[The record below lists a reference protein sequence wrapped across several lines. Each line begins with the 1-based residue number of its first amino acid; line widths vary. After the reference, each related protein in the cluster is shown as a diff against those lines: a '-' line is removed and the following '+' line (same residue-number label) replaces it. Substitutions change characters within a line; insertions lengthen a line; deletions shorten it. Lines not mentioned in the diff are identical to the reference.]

1 MLQFSLWALT
11 SILQTVDHNGAVLV
25 QSREVEEVLS
35 PHFVALMLALPRGD
49 TVLQM
54 QAAQLMDI
62 MLRLAQQNVALV
74 PRGTYDAWMKLVRQW
89 TGTAPHAVSIDT
101 RGKTLRDPVSSIK
114 AWRSM
119 RQHKHGMSSPTA
131 DKGPS
136 LPLQLLASRCLRTLS
151 NHPHTCRYLRESPA
165 TRVALFEMTRHVH
178 ERNVVSRG
186 QGAMALKVEAPNHGT
201 QREDDTTDD
210 WAVRD
215 DRAFLLGA
223 HVDPDGVDV
232 DKIDTNI
239 QVNVSRAF
247 RNICRSFQSG
257 HVALESLF
265 ASTWTASL
273 LQSRRSLPMSH
284 FFRNVNDLTE
294 LPVVGAD
301 EYEASTEF
309 GWIDI
314 LTTWIASPRHEIR
327 ENAVDTLTF
336 LAEQRDGVM
345 PVSPERDS
353 ERDDDVSEKQ
363 DHILQAW
370 LTSMLQHVRLVSG
383 GEILAVR
390 QMEQIAKVSDDFT
403 PGNEKVLFN
412 PAVVDAGTSAVA
424 VLAEHHHDELV
435 RQGVVP
441 LMALLSA
448 SPIASDTQKS
458 ECARVLAN
466 LVATCC
472 QDLDATRPDFTH
484 SSPVSDVSG
493 WKAIWRHC
501 VTEHFDVEQL
511 LAQTYSG
518 RHVLRELAL
527 WRQQD
532 DPMQRSHYY
541 RVMSNL
547 RAYRD
552 LVSTGRLTRALYCEG
567 VHPIV
572 ARQSPGDEVCDDDG
586 DAGDDVDAVDI
597 VFVHGL
603 RGHPFG
609 TWRTDMGSSLEG
621 SNDVWPDV
629 LLRPD
634 LQANSVRARIVTLG
648 YEAGMVSW
656 SSPWPSL
663 SLQERARVMLNALDA
678 ANIGRKLSVDPNGD
692 SVTVGSTRSVIF
704 VAHSMGGLLVKKM
717 LLLASERDAQSEAS
731 RNDVTSFSRP
741 NLAKST
747 AGVVFLAVPHF
758 GSALANGVRSEAVR
772 ALVQTHPAI
781 QDLAADGA
789 HGGLLAALN
798 ESFARLGIDCLS
810 MGEDRAAPLGLGMS
824 AVVVAPQSADPG
836 IGRFRVLQ
844 GADHMTIC
852 KAKTRDEPMY
862 REVLAYI
869 LERRESAEWEESGKT
884 QEP

>member
-1 MLQFSLWALT
+1 VPCIVRTSCCLLQFSLWSLT
-11 SILQTVDHNGAVLV
+11 MILQTIERNGAVLA
-25 QSREVEEVLS
+25 QSRDVEDVVS
-35 PHFVALMLALPRGD
+35 PQFAALMLSLPRGD
-49 TVLQM
+49 TALQM
-54 QAAQLMDI
+54 QTAQLLDI

-74 PRGTYDAWMKLVRQW
+74 PRGTYDVWMKLIQRWSRPSLPPGSTVAR
-89 TGTAPHAVSIDT
+89 S
-101 RGKTLRDPVSSIK
+101 RTLRDPVSSIK
-114 AWRSM
+114 AWRTR
-119 RQHKHGMSSPTA
+119 RQHKHENTAAEPSPMT
-131 DKGPS
+131 DKG
-136 LPLQLLASRCLRTLS
+136 LQLLASRCLRTIS
-151 NHPHTCRYLRESPA
+151 NHPLTCRYLRESPA
-165 TRVALFEMTRHVH
+165 TRVALFETARYVH
-178 ERNVVSRG
+178 ERAVASHELDAR
-186 QGAMALKVEAPNHGT
+186 
-201 QREDDTTDD
+201 DTRDETLDQASKRKDEIDD
-210 WAVRD
+210 WAARTERD
-215 DRAFLLGA
+215 ALINAADVGA
-223 HVDPDGVDV
+223 GE
-232 DKIDTNI
+232 IDTKI

-247 RNICRSFQSG
+247 RNVCRSFQSG

-265 ASTWTASL
+265 DSTWTESL

-284 FFRNVNDLTE
+284 FFRNVSDLAE

-314 LTTWIASPRHEIR
+314 LTSWIASPRHEIR
-327 ENAVDTLTF
+327 ENAIDTLTF
-336 LAEQRDGVM
+336 LAEQRDGAVSESVAADIE
-345 PVSPERDS
+345 PVRK
-353 ERDDDVSEKQ
+353 RGDDVAEKQ

-390 QMEQIAKVSDDFT
+390 QMEEIAEVSDELT

-472 QDLDATRPDFTH
+472 QDLDATRPDLT
-484 SSPVSDVSG
+484 SLSPFSDDSG
-493 WKAIWRHC
+493 WKTLWRHC
-501 VTEHFDVEQL
+501 VAEHFDVEQL
-511 LAQTYSG
+511 LAQTFSG
-518 RHVLRELAL
+518 RYVLRDLAQ

-532 DPMQRSHYY
+532 DPMQRSQYF
-541 RVMSNL
+541 RVINNL

-552 LVSTGRLTRALYCEG
+552 LVHTGHLTRALYCEG
-567 VHPIV
+567 VHPVI
-572 ARQSPGDEVCDDDG
+572 AREGRDDNLREASDDG
-586 DAGDDVDAVDI
+586 ANEDTTTVDI

-609 TWRTDMGSSLEG
+609 TWRTDMSSSLEG

-634 LQANSVRARIVTLG
+634 LEAKKVRARIVTLG

-663 SLQERARVMLNALDA
+663 SLQERASVMLSALDA
-678 ANIGRKLSVDPNGD
+678 ANIGRSGGVRPSED
-692 SVTVGSTRSVIF
+692 SISADQPRPVVF

-717 LLLASERDAQSEAS
+717 LVLANDRDQSEPGSA
-731 RNDVTSFSRP
+731 
-741 NLAKST
+741 LAKSA

-758 GSALANGVRSEAVR
+758 GSTLANGVRSDAVR

-789 HGGLLAALN
+789 HGGRLAALN

-810 MGEDRAAPLGLGMS
+810 MGEDRATPLGLGLS
-824 AVVVAPQSADPG
+824 TVVVSPQSADPG
-836 IGRFRVLQ
+836 LGRFRVLR
-844 GADHMTIC
+844 GSDHMTIC
-852 KAKTRDEPMY
+852 KAKTRREPMY
-862 REVLAYI
+862 REVLGYI
-869 LERRESAEWEESGKT
+869 LEHRGVADTEDRDA
-884 QEP
+884 

>member
-1 MLQFSLWALT
+1 MLA
-11 SILQTVDHNGAVLV
+11 
-25 QSREVEEVLS
+25 QSRDIEDVLS
-35 PHFVALMLALPRGD
+35 PQFAALMLSLPRGD
-49 TVLQM
+49 TALQM
-54 QAAQLMDI
+54 QAAQLLDI

-74 PRGTYDAWMKLVRQW
+74 PRGTYDAWMKLIQRWSRPSPPPGSTVPR
-89 TGTAPHAVSIDT
+89 S
-101 RGKTLRDPVSSIK
+101 RGLRDPVSSIK
-114 AWRSM
+114 AWRAK
-119 RQHKHGMSSPTA
+119 RQHKHENTAVEASPTA
-131 DKGPS
+131 VKG
-136 LPLQLLASRCLRTLS
+136 LQLLASRCLRTIS
-151 NHPHTCRYLRESPA
+151 NHPLTCRYLRESPA
-165 TRVALFEMTRHVH
+165 TRVALFETARHVH
-178 ERNVVSRG
+178 ERVAASHSLDAR
-186 QGAMALKVEAPNHGT
+186 
-201 QREDDTTDD
+201 DTKGETL
-210 WAVRD
+210 
-215 DRAFLLGA
+215 DRASNRKDEIEDEWTARTGRDA
-223 HVDPDGVDV
+223 RVNAADV
-232 DKIDTNI
+232 DTDEIDTKI

-247 RNICRSFQSG
+247 RNVCRSFQSG

-265 ASTWTASL
+265 DSTWTASL

-284 FFRNVNDLTE
+284 FFRNVNDLAE
-294 LPVVGAD
+294 LPIVGAD

-314 LTTWIASPRHEIR
+314 LTSWIASPRHEIR
-327 ENAVDTLTF
+327 ENAIDTLTF
-336 LAEQRDGVM
+336 LAEQRDGVVAKSTTADTE
-345 PVSPERDS
+345 PVREL
-353 ERDDDVSEKQ
+353 DDDVSEKQ

-390 QMEQIAKVSDDFT
+390 QMEEIAKVSDELT
-403 PGNEKVLFN
+403 PGNETVLFN

-472 QDLDATRPDFTH
+472 QDLDATRPDL
-484 SSPVSDVSG
+484 SSLFPFSDASG
-493 WKAIWRHC
+493 WKTLWRHC
-501 VTEHFDVEQL
+501 VAEHFDVEQL
-511 LAQTYSG
+511 LAQTFSG
-518 RHVLRELAL
+518 RHVLRELAQ

-532 DPMQRSHYY
+532 DPMQRSQYF
-541 RVMSNL
+541 RVINNL

-552 LVSTGRLTRALYCEG
+552 LVHTGRLTRALYCEG

-572 ARQSPGDEVCDDDG
+572 AREGPDDG
-586 DAGDDVDAVDI
+586 ADEDAATVDI

-634 LQANSVRARIVTLG
+634 LEASKVRARIVTLG

-663 SLQERARVMLNALDA
+663 SLQERASVMLSALDA
-678 ANIGRKLSVDPNGD
+678 ANIGRSGGVRPSEASMPADLPRPV
-692 SVTVGSTRSVIF
+692 VF

-717 LLLASERDAQSEAS
+717 LVLANDRDESEPGSA
-731 RNDVTSFSRP
+731 
-741 NLAKST
+741 LAKSA

-758 GSALANGVRSEAVR
+758 GSTLANGVRSDAVR

-789 HGGLLAALN
+789 HGGRLAALN

-810 MGEDRAAPLGLGMS
+810 MGEDRSTPLGLGLS
-824 AVVVAPQSADPG
+824 AVVVSPQSADPG
-836 IGRFRVLQ
+836 LGRFRVLR
-844 GADHMTIC
+844 GSDHMTIC
-852 KAKTRDEPMY
+852 KAKTRREPMY
-862 REVLAYI
+862 REVLGYI
-869 LERRESAEWEESGKT
+869 LERRAVTDTKDCAS
-884 QEP
+884 